1 MCESKLGF
9 RPDEGLMVMSLSV
22 CLQEVKDK
30 AEGDPGHVPNP
41 TTNPGSEEQYQ
52 AHCDISWLDLT
63 CLVPSGLMLQASGW
77 WAGTLPG
84 KKREGTEG
92 KRLFITTVSLRNQG
106 ICCSNV
112 YLNLH

>member
-1 MCESKLGF
+1 
-9 RPDEGLMVMSLSV
+9 MSLSV

-77 WAGTLPG
+77 WVGTLPG
-84 KKREGTEG
+84 KKKEGTEG